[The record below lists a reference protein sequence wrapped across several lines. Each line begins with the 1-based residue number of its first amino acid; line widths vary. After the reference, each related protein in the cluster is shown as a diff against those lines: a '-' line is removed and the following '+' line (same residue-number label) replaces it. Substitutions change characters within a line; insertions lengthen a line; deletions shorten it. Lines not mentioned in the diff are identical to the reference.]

1 MPQSLTDGCLL
12 TDACAQDSRPPELA
26 SQPTRS
32 WQTAQCTKPIC
43 CPGNCYFGST
53 LEFQHI
59 AGSDKILVGWHKR
72 EAQKRLPVFADFI
85 LPASHTHPSFLSL
98 TLKTSS
104 LSSASTHLC
113 SIGPWSSSPWFPLC
127 FIPLLLTM
135 NVLLGSGGGERRGWG
150 GGEEEVLPPL
160 VKQQLGNSSGSNK
173 CPATLPWL
181 MPAYAH
187 RTITG
192 LFSTSMRSLDSVTM
206 WAAKHTEPVVC
217 RWDHTE
223 KKIHLYDINIH
234 ETYSWSTTNETV
246 NYIYSN
252 YRETLVFLLRTL
264 LQDYSGESNHFLQC
278 HRCVSWSD
286 RNHWHFPGV

>member
-43 CPGNCYFGST
+43 CPSNCYFGST

-72 EAQKRLPVFADFI
+72 EAQK
-85 LPASHTHPSFLSL
+85 SFLSL
-98 TLKTSS
+98 QISSFLPHTHIHLFYPWLWKHHLSRLPPLIFAPSAPGALLPSS
-104 LSSASTHLC
+104 LSV
-113 SIGPWSSSPWFPLC
+113 SSPSFLPWMFC
-127 FIPLLLTM
+127 SA
-135 NVLLGSGGGERRGWG
+135 VVGGRGEDE

-217 RWDHTE
+217 RRDHTE